1 VSPVGEF
8 LEAVMMICFGI
19 SWPANIIK
27 SWKTRST
34 RGKSLLFLVLV
45 ITGYLCGIIAK
56 LAAGRINYV
65 LVCYFINFFMVS
77 ADIALYIRNYRLDC
91 SGANA

>member
-1 VSPVGEF
+1 
-8 LEAVMMICFGI
+8 VMMMCFGI

-34 RGKSLLFLVLV
+34 RGKSLLFLILV

-56 LAAGRINYV
+56 LVAGRINYV
-65 LVCYFINFFMVS
+65 LVCYGINFCMVS
-77 ADIALYIRNYRLDC
+77 IDIALYVRNYRLDH
-91 SGANA
+91 GK